1 MHGSGGYIVE
11 EHPLVIV
18 VAAVLLLLGVWLVLR
33 RR

>member
-1 MHGSGGYIVE
+1 MHGSGGYIVD

-33 RR
+33 R

>member
-18 VAAVLLLLGVWLVLR
+18 VAAVLLLVGVWLVLR
-33 RR
+33 R

>member
-18 VAAVLLLLGVWLVLR
+18 VAAVLLLVGVWFVLR
-33 RR
+33 R